1 MYSRTGI
8 NDMLAELAADIP
20 RMLGDKNAFF
30 RDFEDRAE
38 QVLAATAPEDQA
50 YVLEVL
56 EAFVNRCG
64 INDQF
69 TDRYVA

>member
-20 RMLGDKNAFF
+20 GLLLDRATFF
-30 RDFEDRAE
+30 REFGNRS
-38 QVLAATAPEDQA
+38 QQILAASAPEDEA

-56 EAFVNRCG
+56 GAFMARSG
-64 INDQF
+64 INDRF
-69 TDRYVA
+69 AA